1 MQKFFHFTIT
11 CDARR
16 QIPKM
21 ILERLVE
28 EYLWQEN
35 ENKKGPLS
43 IKERAARIQ
52 QLIMA
57 EVARR
62 NAQEEFN
69 KFLKQKDRGLEVA
82 N

>member
-43 IKERAARIQ
+43 IKERAGRIQ